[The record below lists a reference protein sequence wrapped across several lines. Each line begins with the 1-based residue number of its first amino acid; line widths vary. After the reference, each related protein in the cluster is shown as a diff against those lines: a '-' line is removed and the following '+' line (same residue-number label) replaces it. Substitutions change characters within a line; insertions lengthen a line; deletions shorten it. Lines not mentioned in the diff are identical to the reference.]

1 MIIAEK
7 QYLRDGTSIMFA
19 LKEGSIFKA
28 QTNNKVKLKTNGRK
42 IKVWSRDVY
51 GNTTNNY
58 KIKFL
63 PNYYYQLKIR
73 EV

>member
-19 LKEGSIFKA
+19 LKEGSIFEA
-28 QTNNKVKLKTNGRK
+28 QTNNKVKLKTNGRR
-42 IKVWSRDVY
+42 IKVWSRDGY
-51 GNTTNNY
+51 GNTTNTY
-58 KIKFL
+58 KIKFI